1 MDLDWICM
9 PVFDLS
15 GETCFKVQYEC
26 SGISS
31 CGEGCADGGDSTETP
46 PRDLAIME
54 SRSARGINA
63 KRQYKCSSFIRGIM
77 ITRNQTWG
85 CVDNSLPYFSVAL

>member
-1 MDLDWICM
+1 MCLEKL
-9 PVFDLS
+9 VLR
-15 GETCFKVQYEC
+15 YEC

-31 CGEGCADGGDSTETP
+31 FGGGCADGGDSTETP

-63 KRQYKCSSFIRGIM
+63 KRQYK
-77 ITRNQTWG
+77 
-85 CVDNSLPYFSVAL
+85 